1 MSNQKNRAE
10 RVTILKENRFLLL
23 WMLITVVLASELKFY
38 PFNTSY
44 RISLGTAI
52 FFFFL
57 LWVRNIPPILSG
69 FLVGATVV
77 VVRIALST
85 VMHTPFHLL
94 PVLREHLPAF
104 VFYFTF
110 AVLFQLIRMN
120 RFHQRPLIIGLL
132 GVFVDTVTS
141 LVELT
146 TRSFIDKQPALGF
159 SIIEYLLIVAIIRS
173 FFVVGFF
180 HIIQLRQARIE
191 KTAERKRS
199 EHIIQLISNLYE
211 ETIQLRKS
219 ISHSERITHECYK
232 LYEQLKEQS
241 PFDPSLS
248 SRALHIAGQ
257 VHDIKKDN
265 QRIYAGLSKM
275 ILDESATDFL
285 SVEDLGDLV
294 IKTHQKLARLLGKEV
309 HLTIKIN
316 GHHPPYHIYNT
327 LSLLNNLVSNAV
339 EAIDK
344 SGQVDIHIK
353 KEHDFVHFQVTND
366 GPGIPS
372 KHRALIF
379 KPGFT
384 TKYDSSGK
392 PSTGIGLSYVKEL
405 VETMG
410 GTVTFESE
418 ENETTFQ
425 IRLPVQSLTK
435 GE

>member
-1 MSNQKNRAE
+1 M
-10 RVTILKENRFLLL
+10 

-69 FLVGATVV
+69 FLVGTTVV
-77 VVRIALST
+77 VVRIALSA
-85 VMHTPFHLL
+85 VITPFHLL

-110 AVLFQLIRMN
+110 AVLFQLIRLN
-120 RFHQRPLIIGLL
+120 HFHQRPVIVGLL
-132 GVFVDTVTS
+132 GVFVDTVTA
-141 LVELT
+141 LIELT
-146 TRSFIDKQPALGF
+146 TRSFVDKQPALGF

-191 KTAERKRS
+191 KAAERKRS

-211 ETIQLRKS
+211 ETVQLEKS
-219 ISHSERITHECYK
+219 LSHSEQITHDCYE
-232 LYEQLKEQS
+232 LYQQLKEQ
-241 PFDPSLS
+241 PQLDPSLS
-248 SRALHIAGQ
+248 SQALRIAGQ

-275 ILDESATDFL
+275 ISDESATDYL
-285 SVEDLGDLV
+285 SIEELGDLV
-294 IKTHQKLARLLGKEV
+294 IKTHQKLARLLGKEI
-309 HLTIKIN
+309 HFTIKIN
-316 GHHPPYHIYNT
+316 GYHPPYHIYNT

-344 SGQVDIHIK
+344 NGQVHIHVK
-353 KEHDFVHFQVTND
+353 KEHDFVLFQVTND

-379 KPGFT
+379 KAGFT

-425 IRLPVQSLTK
+425 IRLPVQSLMK